1 VFIPLLDELAHD
13 GFFYGGLY
21 LVEFDPDSLWYE
33 TSLTIAALALKRQE
47 KVEYHVFEHFPRE
60 ASEAL
65 SRLQKGTA
73 SEAKELLSIV
83 DSYTQT
89 MEYENEKKRK
99 SLETF
104 RVAKT
109 RGKPLD
115 LVKSAEN
122 WAKEAKAGYTDKDK
136 RWLHIDD
143 NTSIFL
149 RYNDEKTVIDKWR
162 TGILPYSVRARE
174 TPHLLAFP
182 RAGASD
188 WFFSQFESFCDG
200 IIELKTSE
208 ESGRIENFVRIRLLR
223 GKTFDSSWRRLELS
237 ASGEVTLGKI
247 RSEEKRRLAAIMF
260 TDIVDYTLLAQ
271 SNERQALKL
280 LERHN
285 SLLRPIF
292 PKYNGREVKTIGD
305 SFLVEFESALDAAL
319 CAMEIQ
325 KLLHDHNAST
335 TSDMQKVKLR
345 IGIHVGDVVH
355 KAGDIFGDAVNVAS
369 RIQPLAEPEGICVT
383 QQVCD
388 QVHNKLSDPMKLL
401 TNVELKNVKFPI
413 NIYAIV
419 MPWQKL
425 DTKNTGET
433 GELDRPKPT

>member
-21 LVEFDPDSLWYE
+21 IIEFDPDSLWYE
-33 TSLTIAALALKRQE
+33 TSQTIAALALKRGE
-47 KVEYHVFEHFPRE
+47 KVEYHVFEHFPNE

-65 SRLQKGTA
+65 SRLVGSTKF
-73 SEAKELLSIV
+73 EAEELLSIV

-89 MEYENEKKRK
+89 MEYEEDQKKGK
-99 SLETF
+99 PNNDGGF

-115 LVKSAEN
+115 IVKSAEN
-122 WAKEAKAGYTDKDK
+122 WAKEAKLGYTDKDK

-143 NTSIFL
+143 NTGIFL

-162 TGILPYSVRARE
+162 TGILPYSVRARK

-182 RAGASD
+182 KGGASD
-188 WFFSQFESFCDG
+188 WFYSQFESFCDG
-200 IIELKTSE
+200 IIELKAKE

-223 GKTFDSSWRRLELS
+223 GKTFDSSWHRLELS
-237 ASGEVTLGKI
+237 SSGELTLGGV

-260 TDIVDYTLLAQ
+260 TDILGYTLLAQ
-271 SNERQALKL
+271 SNEEQALEL
-280 LERHN
+280 LQRQN

-319 CAMEIQ
+319 CAIEIQ
-325 KLLHDHNAST
+325 KFLHDYNACT
-335 TSDMQKVKLR
+335 TTTDKRRVQLR

-355 KAGDIFGDAVNVAS
+355 KTGDIFGDAVNIAS
-369 RIQPLAEPEGICVT
+369 RIEPLAHPEGICVSE
-383 QQVCD
+383 QVFA
-388 QVHNKLSDPMKLL
+388 QVHNKTGYAFQKL
-401 TNVELKNVKFPI
+401 EHRDLKNVKFQT
-413 NIYAIV
+413 NVYAIV
-419 MPWQKL
+419 LPWSQKTVVKESMPLEEK
-425 DTKNTGET
+425 E
-433 GELDRPKPT
+433 